1 MLLVPTTLG
10 LSRIEGIGLFAV
22 EPIRKDT
29 VIWRFNPTVDQKLTA
44 AQIDSIAMPGQEL
57 IRKYTYRHRLTNLYI
72 LCADDMRFM
81 NHSSQPNC
89 LDVLYPVEP
98 DITIALKDIAAGEE
112 MTCDYAVIDQ
122 DLIDGKYS
130 I

>member
-1 MLLVPTTLG
+1 MLVKTYLG
-10 LSRIEGIGLFAV
+10 QSKIEGIGLFAAETV
-22 EPIRKDT
+22 HKDT
-29 VIWRFNPTVDQKLTA
+29 VIWRFDPTVDQKLTEE
-44 AQIDSIAMPGQEL
+44 QIASIAEPGQEL
-57 IRKYTYRHRLTNLYI
+57 IRKYTYRHRITGFYI

-89 LDVLYPVEP
+89 LDILYADKP

-112 MTCDYAVIDQ
+112 MTCDYSVIDQ
-122 DLIDGKYS
+122 DLIDGKYQ

>member
-1 MLLVPTTLG
+1 MMLVKTYLG
-10 LSRIEGIGLFAV
+10 QSKIEGVGLFAA

-29 VIWRFNPTVDQKLTA
+29 VIWRFNPTVDLKLTEE
-44 AQIDSIAMPGQEL
+44 QIASIAQPGQEL
-57 IRKYTYRHRLTNLYI
+57 IRKYTYRHRITNLYI

-89 LDVLYPVEP
+89 LDILYADQP
-98 DITIALKDIAAGEE
+98 DITIALKDLAVGEE
-112 MTCDYAVIDQ
+112 MTCDYSVIDQ
-122 DLIDGKYS
+122 DLIDGKYQ

>member
-1 MLLVPTTLG
+1 MLVKTYLG
-10 LSRIEGIGLFAV
+10 TSKIEGVGLFAV

-29 VIWRFNPTVDQKLTA
+29 VIWRFNPTVDQKLTE
-44 AQIDSIAMPGQEL
+44 AQIASIAQPGQES
-57 IRKYTYRHRLTNLYI
+57 IRKYTYRHRITGLYI

-89 LDVLYPVEP
+89 LDILYADQP

-112 MTCDYAVIDQ
+112 MTCDYSVIDQ
-122 DLIDGKYS
+122 DLIDGKYQ

>member
-1 MLLVPTTLG
+1 MMLVKTYLG
-10 LSRIEGIGLFAV
+10 ISEIQGIGLFAG

-29 VIWRFNPTVDQKLTA
+29 VIWRFEPLVDQKITV
-44 AQIDSIAMPGQEL
+44 AQLESLPLPGRDTIE
-57 IRKYTYRHRLTNLYI
+57 KYSYRHRLTNLYI

-81 NHSSQPNC
+81 NHSSRPNC
-89 LDVLYPVEP
+89 LDVLHVSEP
-98 DITIALKDIAAGEE
+98 DITVALKDIAMGEE
-112 MTCDYAVIDQ
+112 MTCDYSVIDQ

>member
-1 MLLVPTTLG
+1 MMLVKTY
-10 LSRIEGIGLFAV
+10 LSLSKVDGIGLFAS

-29 VIWRFNPTVDQKLTA
+29 VIWRFNPIIDLLLTDE
-44 AQIDSIAMPGQEL
+44 QMDSLSEASQEL
-57 IRKYTYRHRLTNLYI
+57 IRKYSYRHRYSRLYL

-98 DITIALKDIAAGEE
+98 DITIALKDIDAGEE
-112 MTCDYAVIDQ
+112 LTCDYAIVDQ
-122 DLIDGKYS
+122 DLVDGKYQ

>member
-1 MLLVPTTLG
+1 MLVKTYLG
-10 LSRIEGIGLFAV
+10 QSGIEGVGLFAA
-22 EPIRKDT
+22 EPIHKDT
-29 VIWRFNPTVDQKLTA
+29 VIWRFNPIVDQKLTEE
-44 AQIDSIAMPGQEL
+44 QIASIAQPGQEL
-57 IRKYTYRHRLTNLYI
+57 IRKYTYRHRITNLYI

-89 LDVLYPVEP
+89 LDILYPVEP

-112 MTCDYAVIDQ
+112 MTCDYSVIDQ
-122 DLIDGKYS
+122 DLIDGKYK

>member
-1 MLLVPTTLG
+1 MMLVKTYLG
-10 LSRIEGIGLFAV
+10 TSAIEGIGLFAA

-29 VIWRFNPTVDQKLTA
+29 VIWRFNPVVDQKLTPE
-44 AQIDSIAMPGQEL
+44 QIDSLPPVGREL
-57 IRKYTYRHRLTNLYI
+57 IQKYSYRHRLTGIYI

-81 NHSSQPNC
+81 NHSPQPNC
-89 LDVLYPVEP
+89 LDILYPDQP

-112 MTCDYAVIDQ
+112 LTCDYSLIDQ